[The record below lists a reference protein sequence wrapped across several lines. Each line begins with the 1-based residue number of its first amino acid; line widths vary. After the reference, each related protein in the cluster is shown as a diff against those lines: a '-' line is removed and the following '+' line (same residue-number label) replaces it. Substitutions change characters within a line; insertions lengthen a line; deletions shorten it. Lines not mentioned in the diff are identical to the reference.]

1 VTESGQNRFGEHG
14 PLGVKHT
21 EYLELSSSSC
31 PQRVASLSIKLA
43 PVATVVTRHTNS
55 YTTSLRL
62 SLVSYF
68 MKEKPTLSLATSK
81 KDVQYKFPTRSLHI
95 EYTPSTG
102 SPVTRWGRATERRG
116 CQSHQQ
122 ETQLPLSA
130 RSSNTPRADE

>member
-1 VTESGQNRFGEHG
+1 LTQFLDTG
-14 PLGVKHT
+14 
-21 EYLELSSSSC
+21 YLELSSSSC
-31 PQRVASLSIKLA
+31 PQRVASLSTKLA
-43 PVATVVTRHTNS
+43 PVATVVTRHT
-55 YTTSLRL
+55 TPTQPPFA

-130 RSSNTPRADE
+130 RSSSTPRADE